1 MCDAARLIEHH
12 DRLARLNELL
22 EAREKIALPVRSE
35 VTKRAERRQVG
46 CVDLRVEQNVVC
58 ARAKEGLL
66 VMVAPLLS
74 RWNLAVGPEHRV
86 VHCQRQFHVE
96 VYIRVHEIVFF
107 VELFDQH
114 CFGGIVHP
122 EGNGTL
128 LDQQAL
134 VDAALGNLA
143 ESLTFLA
150 RELPE
155 PIKGIDDH
163 DRWPRV
169 RQLHRRLDEKLRR
182 RRAARNAI
190 DDQPVGRLAA
200 DRRSVE
206 HRREHGHQF
215 GKHDL
220 VDDLQRKRVTLALVL
235 DACPFRL
242 CPGVCPEFVE
252 GRECHE
258 LWRRE
263 SRQSS
268 DHAQKESANA
278 L

>member
-1 MCDAARLIEHH
+1 MHSEFRPRRSRALSSPSDELALLKARLRDGGHAAPFA
-12 DRLARLNELL
+12 LFAP
-22 EAREKIALPVRSE
+22 EAMQSL
-35 VTKRAERRQVG
+35 Q
-46 CVDLRVEQNVVC
+46 
-58 ARAKEGLL
+58 
-66 VMVAPLLS
+66 PL
-74 RWNLAVGPEHRV
+74 
-86 VHCQRQFHVE
+86 
-96 VYIRVHEIVFF
+96 
-107 VELFDQH
+107 
-114 CFGGIVHP
+114 
-122 EGNGTL
+122 
-128 LDQQAL
+128 
-134 VDAALGNLA
+134 
-143 ESLTFLA
+143 ESLD
-150 RELPE
+150 
-155 PIKGIDDH
+155 GIDDH
-163 DRWPRV
+163 NRWTRV
-169 RQLHRRLDEKLRR
+169 RQLHRRLEEKLRR

-242 CPGVCPEFVE
+242 CPGVCPELVE

-258 LWRRE
+258 LWQRE

-268 DHAQKESANA
+268 DHTQKESANA